1 MKQKTRNFKR
11 SYKHLEATR
20 QRKELKFRLNISN
33 DYELKNK
40 TEQNNWR
47 ENKENLREIKVRD

>member
-1 MKQKTRNFKR
+1 MEQKTRNFKR
-11 SYKHLEATR
+11 SYKHLKATR

-40 TEQNNWR
+40 TEQNNW
-47 ENKENLREIKVRD
+47 